1 MSFDNY
7 SLEGRVAVV
16 TGGGTGMGR
25 AIALEFAKAGADVVV
40 ASRRLSVLEKVSEE
54 VRALG
59 KRSLAI
65 PTDVTEKSQVD
76 DLVEQVTDEL
86 GAIDV
91 LVNNVGGSGGR
102 QITGHTILTHS
113 EEDWDAYI
121 NVNLKSSFLCSQ
133 AVSKGMMARKKGN
146 IINMS
151 SISAVRVHPVPYAYC
166 VAKAGLIMLTKTL
179 AHELADYGVRANC
192 ISPGTISGTEM
203 SERWSHDPGIVARL
217 EKTIPLHR
225 VGEPE
230 DIASVALF
238 LASDASRFITGESIL
253 VDGGQMTL

>member
-1 MSFDNY
+1 MSFENY

-25 AIALEFAKAGADVVV
+25 AIALEFAEAGADVAV

-54 VRALG
+54 ARALG
-59 KRSLAI
+59 RRSLAI
-65 PTDVTEKSQVD
+65 PADVTEKNQVD
-76 DLVEQVTDEL
+76 NLVKKVTDEL
-86 GAIDV
+86 GPIDI

-102 QITGHTILTHS
+102 QITGNTILTHS
-113 EEDWDAYI
+113 EEDWDTYI

-133 AVSKGMMARKKGN
+133 AVSKGMMAREKGN
-146 IINMS
+146 IINIS
-151 SISAVRVHPVPYAYC
+151 SISAVRVHPVPFAYC
-166 VAKAGLIMLTKTL
+166 VAKAGVIMLTKTL
-179 AHELADYGVRANC
+179 AHELAGHGIRVNC

-203 SERWSHDPGIVARL
+203 SERWSHDAEIVARI

-225 VGEPE
+225 VGWPE